1 MAKTKSTTA
10 SISARDPLA
19 AEIHAARREWDQA
32 VAGLSDDDFS
42 RAQITAQWTLKD
54 VLAHLAAYLE
64 LDVKHLQAYKKR
76 GTLASMRA
84 RNWYQFN
91 KRQAAR
97 HKKMPLVEVRA
108 AFENGYNQLLTE
120 LDTMNDDAWKQSFP
134 SPWSQNETRK
144 VRLATVLRAD
154 VSNHLREHARQV
166 SQWRESQ

>member
-10 SISARDPLA
+10 NLSAREQLA
-19 AEIHAARREWDQA
+19 AEIHAARRAWDQA
-32 VAGLSDDDFS
+32 IAGLSDDDFL
-42 RAQITAQWTLKD
+42 RAAITAQWTLKD

-64 LDVKHLQAYKKR
+64 LNVKHLQAYKKR

-84 RNWYQFN
+84 RNWHQFN
-91 KRQAAR
+91 QRQAAR
-97 HKKMPLVEVRA
+97 HKKMALADARA

-120 LDTMNDDAWKQSFP
+120 LDTLNDDALKQSFP

-154 VSNHLREHARQV
+154 VSSHLREHARQV
-166 SQWRESQ
+166 MKWRESQ